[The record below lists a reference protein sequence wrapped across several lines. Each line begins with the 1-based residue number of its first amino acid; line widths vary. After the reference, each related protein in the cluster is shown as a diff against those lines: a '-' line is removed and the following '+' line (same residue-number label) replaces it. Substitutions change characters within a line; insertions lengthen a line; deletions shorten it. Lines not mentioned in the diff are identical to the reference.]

1 VAGHSKWS
9 NIKHRKARVDA
20 QKGRLFTK
28 LGKQLI
34 TAAREGGGDPEVNFR
49 LRLIIDKARAA
60 NMPNENIERAI
71 ARGTGE
77 LEGVTYEEIVYEG
90 YGPGGVAIM
99 LDILTDNRNRTAS
112 EIRHL
117 FSRHGGNLGE
127 TGCVA
132 WMFDKKGLLT
142 VKKEGLPLD
151 EDELLLL
158 ALEAGAEDVKDEDE
172 LFEIVTEPGNFEA
185 VKEALAGQGLVF
197 DTAEVTMI
205 PQTTVEIQ
213 DDKEAEKLLKLMDA
227 LEEHDDVQ
235 EVHAN
240 FELADGVLAAL
251 E

>member
-1 VAGHSKWS
+1 VAGHSKWA
-9 NIKHRKARVDA
+9 NIKHRKARADA

-34 TAAREGGGDPEVNFR
+34 TAARQGGGNPETNFR
-49 LRLIIDKARAA
+49 LRLIIEKAKAA

-71 ARGTGE
+71 AKGTGE
-77 LEGVTYEEIVYEG
+77 LEGVTYEEMVYEG

-158 ALEAGAEDVKDEDE
+158 ALEAGAEDVKEE
-172 LFEIVTEPGNFEA
+172 EGLYEITTAPENFTA
-185 VKEALAGQGLVF
+185 VRETLAAQGLTF
-197 DTAEVTMI
+197 ETAEVTMI

-213 DDKEAEKLLKLMDA
+213 DNKEAERLLKLMDA

-235 EVHAN
+235 EVYAN
-240 FELADGVLAAL
+240 FELSSEVLAAL
-251 E
+251 K

>member
-1 VAGHSKWS
+1 MAGHSKWA
-9 NIKHRKARVDA
+9 NVKHRKARADA

-34 TAAREGGGDPEVNFR
+34 TAARQGGGNPEANFR
-49 LRLIIDKARAA
+49 LRLIIDKAKAA

-71 ARGTGE
+71 AKGTGD
-77 LEGVTYEEIVYEG
+77 LEGINYEEMVYEG

-99 LDILTDNRNRTAS
+99 LEILTDNRNRTAS
-112 EIRHL
+112 EVRHL

-142 VKKEGLPLD
+142 VKKEGLSLE

-158 ALEAGAEDVKDEDE
+158 ALEAGAEDVKEEDDSY
-172 LFEIVTEPGNFEA
+172 EITTAPENFA
-185 VKEALAGQGLVF
+185 TVKEALDAQGLVF

-213 DDKEAEKLLKLMDA
+213 DNKEAERLLKLMDA

-235 EVHAN
+235 EVYAN
-240 FELADGVLAAL
+240 FELSDEVLAAL
-251 E
+251 K